1 MDIPIYVI
9 NFNDENRKNKMIQ
22 RFNSIGFELKF
33 MDPVYESDLRI
44 TDGIKGGIKD
54 GIPVKGGIPVNKIEK
69 RTWSIMLQ
77 HLDSIRH
84 FYETTTLPHCIVCE
98 DDILIS
104 KNFKTDLPNIIQNF
118 NQLKLDILLLGYLIP
133 FKIES
138 NLYFK
143 PKTYQY
149 LDYPNDLWGSQMYL
163 VSRAYAK
170 FLLEKYT
177 IDYAISHL
185 DEPYSPDWV
194 ITKNGNKAILYPMV
208 AVEEGGTKTSNESQ
222 NNFHKRCF
230 ETNYDSNIHI

>member
-9 NFNDENRKNKMIQ
+9 NFNDEDRKNKMIQ

-33 MDPVYESDLRI
+33 MDPVYESDSRI
-44 TDGIKGGIKD
+44 KDSIPVNQFKD
-54 GIPVKGGIPVNKIEK
+54 GIPVNQIEK

-84 FYETTTLPHCIVCE
+84 FYETTTLSHCIVCE

-104 KNFKTDLPNIIQNF
+104 KNFKTDLPNILQNF

-138 NLYFK
+138 NSYFK
-143 PKTYQY
+143 QKSYQY

-177 IDYAISHL
+177 INYALSHL